1 MTNLNQFTMGK
12 KDQIFITF
20 LIKQVSF
27 IIIRLGIYFF
37 YRNPNATNQKFNNRR
52 KLPAYVPKTIKPPL
66 TSSGKLI
73 LKWINENLNPEQKNA
88 VRRIL
93 TGQARPLPYII
104 YGPPGTGKTV
114 TVVEAVLQLF
124 LLRNDVR
131 ILVVTP
137 SNSAAD
143 LIVQRLHH
151 SNQIRIGDMARL
163 NAFQR
168 APESIPE
175 IVQKYRYIRK

>member
-1 MTNLNQFTMGK
+1 M
-12 KDQIFITF
+12 
-20 LIKQVSF
+20 
-27 IIIRLGIYFF
+27 
-37 YRNPNATNQKFNNRR
+37 
-52 KLPAYVPKTIKPPL
+52 PAYVPKTIKPQL

-73 LKWINENLNPEQKNA
+73 LKWINQNLNPEQKNA

-131 ILVVTP
+131 ILIVTP

-175 IVQKYRYIRK
+175 IVQKYRYIYVNIVTIILVSRDFYLKFIKCMMFIFVFSVLLMMKLKS

>member
-1 MTNLNQFTMGK
+1 M
-12 KDQIFITF
+12 
-20 LIKQVSF
+20 
-27 IIIRLGIYFF
+27 
-37 YRNPNATNQKFNNRR
+37 
-52 KLPAYVPKTIKPPL
+52 
-66 TSSGKLI
+66 
-73 LKWINENLNPEQKNA
+73 
-88 VRRIL
+88 
-93 TGQARPLPYII
+93 
-104 YGPPGTGKTV
+104 
-114 TVVEAVLQLF
+114 VEAVLQLF

-151 SNQIRIGDMARL
+151 SDQIRIGDMARL

-175 IVQKYRYIRK
+175 IVQKYRYVYTLIYYFHQKS

>member
-1 MTNLNQFTMGK
+1 M
-12 KDQIFITF
+12 
-20 LIKQVSF
+20 
-27 IIIRLGIYFF
+27 
-37 YRNPNATNQKFNNRR
+37 
-52 KLPAYVPKTIKPPL
+52 PAYVPKTIKPQL

-73 LKWINENLNPEQKNA
+73 LKWINQNLNPEQKNA

-131 ILVVTP
+131 ILIVTP

-175 IVQKYRYIRK
+175 IVQKYRYIYVNIVTIILFSRDFYLKFIKCMMFIFVFSVSLMMKLKS